1 MVILG
6 SIEFKATWAKK
17 RQKGGDG
24 TGKERD
30 TKKEK
35 EKEQLFQTFSEFYFG

>member
-17 RQKGGDG
+17 RQKEKAGGMG
-24 TGKERD
+24 QERKGILR
-30 TKKEK
+30 KKK
-35 EKEQLFQTFSEFYFG
+35 KRNN